1 MIATVTMLAE
11 VIGPSGGG
19 LGDAAPQAQAPGSFF
34 GAASDWSLLML
45 LGGAALLALWILGG
59 LRARA
64 ARAGDS
70 PARRLG
76 GDEAP
81 PARPELDLLAARLAA
96 TLDQRAE
103 RLERLIAAADER
115 LAALAESADIHTR
128 PAPSVAARVDAPQ
141 ADNDA
146 LAAPRRRAAPRS
158 RGGRAAAVQADPV
171 TSRIY
176 SLADEGGSAA
186 SIARD
191 VGEPIGKVE
200 LILALRGA

>member
-1 MIATVTMLAE
+1 MIATVMMLAE
-11 VIGPSGGG
+11 VIGPNGGG
-19 LGDAAPQAQAPGSFF
+19 LGDAAPPAQPSGSFF

-59 LRARA
+59 LRAKA

-70 PARRLG
+70 LARRPT
-76 GDEAP
+76 GDEARGSR
-81 PARPELDLLAARLAA
+81 ADLDRLAARLAA

-115 LAALAESADIHTR
+115 LAALADTAESHTR
-128 PAPSVAARVDAPQ
+128 PAPAVTARVDAPQ
-141 ADNDA
+141 VDAEA
-146 LAAPRRRAAPRS
+146 LAAPRRRAAARPRA
-158 RGGRAAAVQADPV
+158 GRAASVQADPV

-176 SLADEGGSAA
+176 SLADEGSSAA